1 MSRGQP
7 DIKTL
12 RRELELQQNQI
23 AYETEQREQMLR
35 VLNQEKSIPAVPQ
48 EHLLALDRRV
58 EEEARLKAE
67 VTEMKRFLMKG
78 VSEAKRLSQL
88 SETLKA
94 TRQELQGTAVDL
106 SDDLSR
112 LTDTKRALEIEIETT
127 KGTSMQQ
134 VDLRSE
140 LERNVGQL
148 ATGAQETIKDVES
161 ARKDASY
168 LRVQLEE
175 IQVAL
180 RRLEK
185 VDQGADNLSAA
196 TRRAHHTLEKL
207 LKNVQTGSTSAVA
220 AAPAA
225 RTIDESETERSDFDS
240 EDDAEPSANAQVVSN
255 AAKITISKSES
266 VLSTIHS
273 TLSRFESDEKQRL
286 LYSRHQR
293 ADLLDQMKAEV
304 EDLRLRSEHHL
315 QSLKQALL
323 HREPLLARYT
333 EIRAQAMQHYLEKVE
348 KSLATEKQQ
357 QQQSGSR
364 SPTKEQ
370 QQQKP
375 VPQQHFSLL
384 DYLDHENA
392 ELEIERAALE
402 ERQARLT
409 EKCQTRSVDYEAVR
423 SLRHAYRD
431 LETKKTLLSID
442 LRTAEEENKSL
453 KSTLWIGG
461 KTPISVS
468 EGPMVYKASSRPAG
482 VDAGAKSPWKS
493 TVQN

>member
-12 RRELELQQNQI
+12 RREHELQQNQI

-58 EEEARLKAE
+58 EEEARLRAE

-78 VSEAKRLSQL
+78 VSEAKRLAQL
-88 SETLKA
+88 AETLKS
-94 TRQELQGTAVDL
+94 TRQELQSTSVDL
-106 SDDLSR
+106 SEDLAR

-127 KGTSMQQ
+127 KGTAMQQ

-140 LERNVGQL
+140 LERNVSNL
-148 ATGAQETIKDVES
+148 AIGAQETIKDVES
-161 ARKDASY
+161 ARKDASH
-168 LRVQLEE
+168 LRMQLEE

-196 TRRAHHTLEKL
+196 TRRAHHNLEKL

-220 AAPAA
+220 AVPAA
-225 RTIDESETERSDFDS
+225 RAIVIDESETERSDFDS

-266 VLSTIHS
+266 VLTTLHS

-293 ADLLDQMKAEV
+293 AELFDQMKAEV
-304 EDLRLRSEHHL
+304 EDLKLRSDHHL
-315 QSLKQALL
+315 QVLRQELL

-333 EIRAQAMQHYLEKVE
+333 EIRSQAMNHYLEKVE
-348 KSLATEKQQ
+348 KSLATTEKQQ
-357 QQQSGSR
+357 PGNR

-370 QQQKP
+370 QQQQP
-375 VPQQHFSLL
+375 VHTQQNFSLIA
-384 DYLDHENA
+384 YLDHENA
-392 ELEIERAALE
+392 ELEAERTALE
-402 ERQARLT
+402 ERQARLAD
-409 EKCQTRSVDYEAVR
+409 KCQTRSVDYEAVR

-431 LETKKTLLSID
+431 LETKKTLLAID
-442 LRTAEEENKSL
+442 LRTAEEENKNL
-453 KSTLWIGG
+453 KSTLWISG

-468 EGPMVYKASSRPAG
+468 EGPMVYKASSRPAA
-482 VDAGAKSPWKS
+482 AGGKSPWKS

>member
-1 MSRGQP
+1 MSRVQP
-7 DIKTL
+7 DIKSL
-12 RRELELQQNQI
+12 RREHELQQNQI

-58 EEEARLKAE
+58 EEEARLRAE

-78 VSEAKRLSQL
+78 VSEAKRLAQL
-88 SETLKA
+88 AETLKS
-94 TRQELQGTAVDL
+94 TRQELQGTSVDL
-106 SDDLSR
+106 SEDLAR

-127 KGTSMQQ
+127 KGTAMQQ

-140 LERNVGQL
+140 LERNVSNL
-148 ATGAQETIKDVES
+148 AIGAQETIKDVES
-161 ARKDASY
+161 ARKDASH
-168 LRVQLEE
+168 LRMQLEE

-196 TRRAHHTLEKL
+196 TRRTHHNLEKL

-220 AAPAA
+220 AVPAA
-225 RTIDESETERSDFDS
+225 RAIVIDESETERSDFDS

-266 VLSTIHS
+266 VLTTLHS

-293 ADLLDQMKAEV
+293 AELFDQMKAEV
-304 EDLRLRSEHHL
+304 EDLKLRSDHHL
-315 QSLKQALL
+315 QVLRQELL

-333 EIRAQAMQHYLEKVE
+333 EIRAQAMHHYLEKVE
-348 KSLATEKQQ
+348 KSLATTKQQ
-357 QQQSGSR
+357 PGNR
-364 SPTKEQ
+364 SPTKEEQ
-370 QQQKP
+370 QQP
-375 VPQQHFSLL
+375 VLQQNFSLL
-384 DYLDHENA
+384 AYLDHENA
-392 ELEIERAALE
+392 ELEAECTALK
-402 ERQARLT
+402 ERQARLAD
-409 EKCQTRSVDYEAVR
+409 KCQTRSVDYEAVR

-431 LETKKTLLSID
+431 LETKKTLLAID
-442 LRTAEEENKSL
+442 LRTAEEENKNL
-453 KSTLWIGG
+453 KSTLWISG

-468 EGPMVYKASSRPAG
+468 EGPMVYKASSRPAA
-482 VDAGAKSPWKS
+482 AGGRSPWKS